1 MAAVKRVAGNGW
13 QQRGDVLVAVFVCAA
28 ILMLLIPLPAVLL
41 DLCMLFNLCLSL
53 LVILIVLYARNTL
66 EFTVFPTLLLLVTVF
81 GLALNVSSTRLIL
94 AQGADFDGRIVRA
107 FGSFVVGASGVAGY
121 LIGLIIFTIII
132 AVQFVVITKG
142 STRVAEVA
150 ARFTLDALPGRQMA
164 IDAEYHAG
172 LLTDVA
178 AQRRKQ
184 ELQRQSDFY
193 GAMDG
198 ASKFVSGSVRVA
210 ILITLINL
218 AGGLIM
224 GVSVHGEPL
233 AVAARTYVSLTI
245 GDGLVTQ
252 LPALLISTATGIVV
266 TRAISGASFGRDV
279 VRQFSHYD
287 RPFYITGGFLAVLAL
302 LPGFPPHLLLPLAA
316 AVAALGY
323 AVGRAPTGAGAL
335 PPAPGDGR
343 PAAAADRPGAVDA
356 GTAVAPGARAGA
368 ASAAATATTA
378 AVAVAPPEPLSLELG
393 YGLVALTEGELGADL
408 LDRIAGLRAQMAGEW
423 GVPVPHI
430 RITDNLRLAPAG
442 YVLKIRGMEVGS
454 GRGRAGGAAALIA
467 HVGELLGRRA
477 AELLGREQV
486 RSLLDGLRADYP
498 TTVEEATGT
507 LPVGEI
513 RRVLQGLL
521 AEQVSI
527 RDLPAIL
534 ETLADWAPVNR
545 DTSFL
550 VQQVRHTL
558 ARQISLQHAG
568 ADGVLRVITLARE
581 WERQLLA
588 AGDTVTGMESDR
600 QRRWIDALSSTLAQV
615 TKQGCRPALLSSA
628 EVRGQVRE
636 STRREIPHLVCLAT
650 TEVVP
655 EVVVESL
662 AEVRLGVGP

>member
-1 MAAVKRVAGNGW
+1 MAAVKRGAGDRW
-13 QQRGDVLVAVFVCAA
+13 RQRGDVLVAVFVCVA
-28 ILMLLIPLPAVLL
+28 ILMLLVPLPAVLL
-41 DLCMLFNLCLSL
+41 DLCMLLNICLSL
-53 LVILIVLYARNTL
+53 LVILIVLYARDTL
-66 EFTVFPTLLLLVTVF
+66 EFTVFPTLLLLTTVF

-94 AQGADFDGRIVRA
+94 AQGAAFDGRIVRA

-172 LLTDVA
+172 LLTDVQ

-210 ILITLINL
+210 ILITLVNL

-224 GVSVHGEPL
+224 GVGVHGEPL
-233 AVAARTYVSLTI
+233 AAAARTYVSLTI

-266 TRAISGASFGRDV
+266 TRAISGASFGRDLA
-279 VRQFSHYD
+279 RQLSHYD

-316 AVAALGY
+316 AVAAVGY
-323 AVGRAPTGAGAL
+323 AVGREPAGAGAA
-335 PPAPGDGR
+335 PPAAGDGG
-343 PAAAADRPGAVDA
+343 PAAAAERTRTVDS
-356 GTAVAPGARAGA
+356 GTAVAGA
-368 ASAAATATTA
+368 ARSDSAAG
-378 AVAVAPPEPLSLELG
+378 AVAVAPPEPLALELG
-393 YGLVALTEGELGADL
+393 YALVAMTEGEQGADL
-408 LDRIAGLRAQMAGEW
+408 LDRIARLRSQMAREW

-430 RITDNLRLAPAG
+430 RITDNLRLAPAE
-442 YVLKIRGMEVGS
+442 YVLKIRGMVVGS
-454 GRGRAGGAAALIA
+454 GRGRNGGAAALVA
-467 HVGELLGRRA
+467 HLGELLSPRV

-486 RSLLDGLRADYP
+486 RSLLEGLRADYP
-498 TTVEEATGT
+498 TTVDEVTAT
-507 LPVGEI
+507 LSVGEI

-534 ETLADWAPVNR
+534 ETLADWAPANR
-545 DTSFL
+545 ETGFL
-550 VQQVRHTL
+550 AQQVRRTL

-568 ADGVLRVITLARE
+568 TDGVLRVVTLARE

-588 AGDTVTGMESDR
+588 AGDPVTGLAPDL
-600 QRRWIDALSSTLAQV
+600 QRRWIDALSRTLSRTTAP
-615 TKQGCRPALLSSA
+615 GCRPAVLSSA
-628 EVRGQVRE
+628 EARERVRE
-636 STRREIPHLVCLAT
+636 STRRELPHLVCLAT

-655 EVVVESL
+655 DVIVESL
-662 AEVRLGVGP
+662 AEVRPGERH